1 MENPIKIRK
10 PRSANRAEPHVVK
23 IKALISAALKAE
35 VQLVMAK
42 QRQANS
48 NRKPRQTVA
57 NKTVIVRDAW
67 LDVINGANYLLHT
80 NYSSE
85 TVNA

>member
-23 IKALISAALKAE
+23 VKALISAALKAE
-35 VQLVMAK
+35 VQLAMAK

-48 NRKPRQTVA
+48 NRKPRETVA
-57 NKTVIVRDAW
+57 HKTVIVRDAW
-67 LDVINGANYLLHT
+67 LDVINGVNYLLHSNQT
-80 NYSSE
+80 SE